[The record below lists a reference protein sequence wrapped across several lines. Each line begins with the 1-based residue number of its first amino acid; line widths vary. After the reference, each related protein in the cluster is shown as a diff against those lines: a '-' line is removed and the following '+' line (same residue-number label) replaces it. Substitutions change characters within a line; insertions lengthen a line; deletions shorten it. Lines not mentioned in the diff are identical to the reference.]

1 MLESTRL
8 DSVRDAAG
16 RGTQGAV
23 GDRSG
28 SAGGRVPSVGVVP
41 DPELIER
48 PRRRRFTA
56 EYKLRIVRQ
65 ADACTRP
72 GEIGALLRREGLYSS
87 LLTEW
92 RRARDSGALVALAP
106 KRRGPRGPSAE
117 QVENEKLRRALERTE
132 ADLETARR
140 VIEVQGNISALLEEL
155 LASTSATP
163 TDAAPP
169 QR

>member
-1 MLESTRL
+1 MLESTRR

-23 GDRSG
+23 GERSG
-28 SAGGRVPSVGVVP
+28 AAGGRVPSVGMVP
-41 DPELIER
+41 DPELVER

-56 EYKLRIVRQ
+56 EYKLKIVRQ

-72 GEIGALLRREGLYSS
+72 GEVGALLRREGLYSS

-92 RRARDSGALVALAP
+92 RRARDSGALEALAP

-140 VIEVQGNISALLEEL
+140 VIEVQGNVSALLEEL
-155 LASTSATP
+155 LAKGASESS
-163 TDAAPP
+163 DR
-169 QR
+169 QRQR

>member
-1 MLESTRL
+1 MAG
-8 DSVRDAAG
+8 AAG
-16 RGTQGAV
+16 RAAQGAV
-23 GDRSG
+23 GERSG
-28 SAGGRVPSVGVVP
+28 SAGGRVASVGVVP
-41 DPELIER
+41 DPELVER
-48 PRRRRFTA
+48 PRRRRFSA

-106 KRRGPRGPSAE
+106 KRRGRRGPSAE
-117 QVENEKLRRALERTE
+117 QVENEKLRRALERSQ

-140 VIEVQGNISALLEEL
+140 VIEVQGNVSALLEEL
-155 LASTSATP
+155 LAKGASETS
-163 TDAAPP
+163 DR
-169 QR
+169 QRQR

>member
-8 DSVRDAAG
+8 EAVRDAAG
-16 RGTQGAV
+16 RSAQGAV
-23 GDRSG
+23 GERSG

-41 DPELIER
+41 DPELVGR
-48 PRRRRFTA
+48 PRRRRFSA
-56 EYKLRIVRQ
+56 EYKLRIVREV
-65 ADACTRP
+65 DACTRP

-92 RRARDSGALVALAP
+92 RRARDSGALEALAP

-117 QVENEKLRRALERTE
+117 QVENEKLRRALERTQT
-132 ADLETARR
+132 DLETARR
-140 VIEVQGNISALLEEL
+140 VIEVQGNVSALLEEL
-155 LASTSATP
+155 LAKGASETN
-163 TDAAPP
+163 DGQP